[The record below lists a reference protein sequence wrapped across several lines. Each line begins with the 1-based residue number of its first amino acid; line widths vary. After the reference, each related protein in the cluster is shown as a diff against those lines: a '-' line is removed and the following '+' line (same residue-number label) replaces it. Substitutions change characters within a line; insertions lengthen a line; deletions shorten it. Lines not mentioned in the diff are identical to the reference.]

1 MKILVTGANGLLG
14 HHVVETLLHQNEEV
28 RIIVRSTA
36 NLLFDTSKVECIQ
49 GDFTD
54 KQTISEALQGC
65 RAVVH
70 CAAVTATHFIRP
82 DEYYRVNTNATI
94 SLVECC
100 MKMNVKR
107 FVYVSTVNTIGFGT
121 LQNPADESTP
131 MCFPF
136 DKSWYALSKKMAE
149 NHIDILSTNKDI
161 EIITLHPSFIIGS
174 MDTKPGSGRLVLLA
188 YRKWLMGVPTGGK
201 NFVSVRK
208 VAQACYNALY
218 QGTSG
223 SHYIICDEN
232 LSFASFYNR
241 MKRVGGY
248 RQKTLIIPDFLLKL
262 IAKAGDLLQQAGV
275 PTDLCTRNIQQLLI
289 QEFYS
294 GAKADSELSLNKDF
308 TLDQAIEETI
318 DWFRK
323 NGYC

>member
-70 CAAVTATHFIRP
+70 CAAVTATHLIRP
-82 DEYYRVNTNATI
+82 DEYYRVNTDATI
-94 SLVECC
+94 ALVDSCLK
-100 MKMNVKR
+100 MKVKR
-107 FVYVSTVNTIGFGT
+107 FIYVSTVNTIGFGT
-121 LQNPADESTP
+121 NQHPADETTP

-136 DKSWYALSKKMAE
+136 DKSWYALSKKKTE
-149 NHIDILSTNKDI
+149 NHIDNLSTNKDI
-161 EIITLHPSFIIGS
+161 EIIILHPSFIIGS
-174 MDTKPGSGRLVLLA
+174 MDTKPGSGRLLLLA
-188 YRKWLMGVPTGGK
+188 YRKWFMAVPSGGK

-218 QGTSG
+218 TGKPG
-223 SHYIICDEN
+223 SHYIISDEN
-232 LSFASFYNR
+232 LSFAAFYNR
-241 MKRVGGY
+241 MKRVGVY
-248 RQKTLIIPDFLLKL
+248 RQKTVVIPDILLKL
-262 IAKAGDLLQQAGV
+262 IAKAGDLLQLAGI

-289 QEFYS
+289 QEYYS
-294 GAKADSELSLNKDF
+294 GAKADRELGLNTGF
-308 TLDQAIEETI
+308 TLDQAIEEAI